1 MKNKFLVIFL
11 GITIG
16 LFFANR
22 CSAIEEPSRLEV
34 PEESIGE
41 GSVILF
47 WFWEGGA
54 GSIKQLKILWREETE
69 DSGKD
74 WLARYPSASGGPE
87 YSYSLRGL
95 EAGTTYEWRIKA
107 EAPDPSHD
115 SVYEDGPSFITDL
128 SQYDFGGG
136 DGTPVDITNPFG
148 DIGNLQEAAD
158 AVMEFLSL
166 TGFALGPI
174 LIIYAAFLL
183 ITKQG
188 DVAAMAQA
196 KQIIL
201 WTIIALSIILFA
213 KGIPAVVRDMF
224 K

>member
-11 GITIG
+11 GITMG

-22 CSAIEEPSRLEV
+22 CSAIEEPSNLSI

-41 GSVILF
+41 GSAILL
-47 WFWEGGA
+47 WFWDGGA
-54 GSIKQLKILWREETE
+54 ESIKQFKLLWREETE
-69 DSGKD
+69 DSGRD
-74 WLARYPSASGGPE
+74 WIARYPSASGGPE

-115 SVYEDGPSFITDL
+115 SAYEDGPSFLTDP
-128 SQYDFGGG
+128 SQYDFEEE
-136 DGTPVDITNPFG
+136 GTPVDITNPFEG
-148 DIGNLQEAAD
+148 IGNLEEAAD

-213 KGIPAVVRDMF
+213 KGIPAVVKDMF